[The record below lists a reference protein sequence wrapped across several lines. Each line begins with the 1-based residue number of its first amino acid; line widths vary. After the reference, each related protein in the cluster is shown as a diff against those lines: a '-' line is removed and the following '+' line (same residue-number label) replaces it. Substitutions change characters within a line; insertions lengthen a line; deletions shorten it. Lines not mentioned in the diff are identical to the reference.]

1 MEQEEASPVSD
12 YITKT
17 MEDIDSTRETMNQ
30 VIQRL
35 RAGLDNRKNQLFD
48 PVMMAASAGFLKP
61 TRTGSFGESAGYAGE
76 GASLAAE
83 KEMQRQKENQKLEVE
98 LLGQEMQM
106 KQQMAGDAIMKS
118 ILPGGGMAKPAGG
131 PNINSRAAN
140 RPDMDD

>member
-1 MEQEEASPVSD
+1 MALQPQGGLGQASAQQQAPQPKAPPPQQQAAGNINAGARASGMEQVEDSSVTD

-48 PVMMAASAGFLKP
+48 PVMMAASAGFFKP

-76 GASLAAE
+76 GASLAAD
-83 KEMQRQKENQKLEVE
+83 KEMLRQKEW
-98 LLGQEMQM
+98 
-106 KQQMAGDAIMKS
+106 
-118 ILPGGGMAKPAGG
+118 
-131 PNINSRAAN
+131 
-140 RPDMDD
+140 